1 MKTNQPKDKN
11 LAQQDWLEMISHSW
25 TWQKLTVEE
34 RAKFVALFAHPQSTA
49 VMKGNYEQR
58 YEACQA
64 LYYTFLAALGYA
76 DDPMNWRD
84 SEENPIVSEHY
95 ELNYK
100 HHGLEFKPLT
110 ITDKK
115 QAISLYKTAQRD
127 TSNKEVTLTKVRII
141 TTRMEVK

>member
-34 RAKFVALFAHPQSTA
+34 RAKFVALFAHPQSNA

-64 LYYTFLAALGYA
+64 LYYAFLVALGYA